1 MKFIVYQVLQV
12 IQQNGITNAQLLWML
27 CLYLSTIKNY
37 ESFPLSV
44 VNLIFKNIIKWT
56 SCYYKDAFRWH
67 LITMQGNLFYQLE
80 YLGLIAFIYVLCLY
94 HHNKQPILYVHFT
107 FFFPLN
113 PKRYS
118 GFFSKF
124 WQCFLIVR
132 EIFLCFYTS
141 LVEECFDLS
150 RSLIAFYGMVPLCN

>member
-1 MKFIVYQVLQV
+1 
-12 IQQNGITNAQLLWML
+12 
-27 CLYLSTIKNY
+27 
-37 ESFPLSV
+37 
-44 VNLIFKNIIKWT
+44 
-56 SCYYKDAFRWH
+56 
-67 LITMQGNLFYQLE
+67 MQGNLFYQLE

-150 RSLIAFYGMVPLCN
+150 RSLIAFYGMVPLCNQVQAWMLSVFSFMFLFNHFCGKFSVSSMCAFIPASGNSNFWEATFFQLIKIGSLIVLEVFWQISL